1 MRIAIDAMGGDH
13 APDEIVR
20 GALLYRG
27 SAREDH
33 RSPGEDRGSGGR
45 AEIVLVGREEDVRRA
60 LGAGAD
66 GISVVDARDVVAMGE
81 HPSSALRRR
90 GGSSIQVATQLV
102 KDGRADGVVSAGNT
116 GATMAA
122 ALLVLGR
129 VRGIDRPALCGMLPT
144 SKGRPACLLDGGAT
158 MDATA
163 QNILDYARMASRF
176 MERVH
181 GVARPTVGLLNVGE
195 EPEKGGRLQL
205 EAHALLAA
213 AGDLVF
219 YGNVEGRDILQGTT
233 DIVVTDG
240 FTGNTVAKAMEGVV
254 DVFTDGIRDEI
265 FGGALGK
272 VAALLALPGIRR
284 LRRRLDYEPYV
295 SAPLLG
301 VNGVSVV
308 THGRARA
315 RMVKLAI
322 DVAERSIATDLIGAI
337 GAGATAAK
345 A

>member
-20 GALLYRG
+20 GALLYR
-27 SAREDH
+27 A
-33 RSPGEDRGSGGR
+33 SGGR
-45 AEIVLVGREEDVRRA
+45 AELVLVGDSTRLTA
-60 LGAGAD
+60 AD
-66 GISVVDARDVVAMGE
+66 GITVVHAAEVVAMGE

-90 GGSSIQVATQLV
+90 GGTSIGVATQLV
-102 KDGRADGVVSAGNT
+102 KDGEADGVVSAGNT

-144 SKGRPACLLDGGAT
+144 TKGGPACLLDAGAT

-163 QNILDYARMASRF
+163 ENILQFARMASRF

-181 GVARPTVGLLNVGE
+181 GVAKPSVGLLNVGE
-195 EPEKGGRLQL
+195 EPEKGGRMQL
-205 EAHALLAA
+205 EAHALLRAA
-213 AGDLVF
+213 TDITF
-219 YGNVEGRDILQGTT
+219 YGNVEGRDILAGTT

-240 FTGNTVAKAMEGVV
+240 FTGNTVAKAMEGVL
-254 DVFTDGIRDEI
+254 DVMTNGIRNDI
-265 FGGALGK
+265 FGGPLGK
-272 VAALLALPGIRR
+272 AAALIALPGIRKF
-284 LRRRLDYEPYV
+284 RRSMDYEPYV

-315 RMVKLAI
+315 RMMKLAI
-322 DVAERSIATDLIGAI
+322 DVAERSIASGLIRSISEGADAI
-337 GAGATAAK
+337 GASA
-345 A
+345 

>member
-27 SAREDH
+27 S
-33 RSPGEDRGSGGR
+33 GGG
-45 AEIVLVGREEDVRRA
+45 AEIVLVGRERDVRRA
-60 LGAGAD
+60 LGAPRD
-66 GISVVDARDVVAMGE
+66 GIDVVDAREVVAMGE
-81 HPSSALRRR
+81 HPSTALRRR
-90 GGSSIQVATQLV
+90 SGTSIGVATELV
-102 KDGRADGVVSAGNT
+102 HDGRADGLVSAGNT

-144 SKGRPACLLDGGAT
+144 AKGKPACLLDAGAT

-163 QNILDYARMASRF
+163 QNLLQFARMASRF
-176 MERVH
+176 MEKVH
-181 GVARPTVGLLNVGE
+181 GTPRPSVGLLNVGE
-195 EPEKGGRLQL
+195 EPEKGGRMQL
-205 EAHALLAA
+205 EAHALLAGA
-213 AGDLVF
+213 SDLAF
-219 YGNVEGRDILQGTT
+219 YGNVEGRDILRGTT
-233 DIVVTDG
+233 DVVVTDG
-240 FTGNTVAKAMEGVV
+240 FTGNAVAKAMEGVL
-254 DVFTDGIRDEI
+254 DVMTDGIRRDI
-265 FGGALGK
+265 FGGALGR
-272 VAALLALPGIRR
+272 AAAILASGGIRR
-284 LRRRLDYEPYV
+284 FRRAMDYEPYV

-315 RMVKLAI
+315 RMLKLAI
-322 DVAERSIATDLIGAI
+322 DVAERSIASGLIEAI
-337 GAGATAAK
+337 GESAA